1 MSRGALVHRHPR
13 RAMHRNFDSL
23 FTDLFATPFVRPS
36 VTAESA
42 GFVPCID
49 AVEND
54 KEYVV
59 TAELPGLE
67 EKDFQI
73 EIEDGVL
80 TLKGEKHARYEESDE
95 GQSVR
100 RVETS
105 YGKFERRLRFDSA
118 IDENAVK
125 ASYKDGVLSIVV
137 AKPEEAQPQ
146 VRTIPVQTA

>member
-1 MSRGALVHRHPR
+1 MARGALVHRHPR
-13 RAMHRNFDSL
+13 RGTYRNFDSL
-23 FTDLFATPFVRPS
+23 FSDFFSAPFVRPS
-36 VTAESA
+36 LTAESA
-42 GFVPCID
+42 GFVPGID

-59 TAELPGLE
+59 TVELPGLD

-73 EIEDGVL
+73 ELEDGVL
-80 TLKGEKHARYEESDE
+80 TLKGEKRTHHDESDE

-100 RVETS
+100 RVETR
-105 YGKFERRLRFDSA
+105 YGRFERRLRFDGA